1 MHAASVDRQLPREAS
16 IAAEAVTLSVGLV
29 DFLKASPVA
38 EEANTLAAWL
48 CIRRS
53 AEQLR
58 VAHFLAYLG
67 HYSEV
72 PLLVRGAYE
81 SAGLARKLAHEPD
94 AAEKWVQKGTWHPDR
109 EVRRWVEEH
118 GGPVDVSREFYRH
131 ASDTAHTTFL
141 SVAAFF
147 DEIEHR
153 TLPICLNR
161 FDERF
166 ARQSL
171 LGVVGA
177 GLFIAHCVRN
187 AMADEVVLPV
197 DLGQRIVALH
207 EEALGED
214 AEHLHQDW
222 HHVARRQDELRQRVN
237 SVEGL
242 DERLA
247 ADPHSLHN
255 LLRPANSGDEGEG

>member
-1 MHAASVDRQLPREAS
+1 M
-16 IAAEAVTLSVGLV
+16 
-29 DFLKASPVA
+29 
-38 EEANTLAAWL
+38 
-48 CIRRS
+48 
-53 AEQLR
+53 
-58 VAHFLAYLG
+58 
-67 HYSEV
+67 
-72 PLLVRGAYE
+72 RGVYE

-109 EVRRWVEEH
+109 EVRRWVEQH
-118 GGPVDVSREFYRH
+118 GGPADVSREFYGH
-131 ASDTAHTTFL
+131 ASDAAHTTFL

-147 DEIEHR
+147 DEIENCD
-153 TLPICLNR
+153 LPICIDR

-166 ARQSL
+166 ACQSM

-187 AMADEVVLPV
+187 ALADEAVLPV

-214 AEHLHQDW
+214 VEHLHRDW
-222 HHVARRQDELRQRVN
+222 DDVARRQDELRQRVN
-237 SVEGL
+237 SAEGL
-242 DERLA
+242 DDRLA

-255 LLRPANSGDEGEG
+255 LLRPGTSGDEPDGLRKRTFGLRRTEDK